1 MLVDSLYD
9 SGLDRHSR
17 RRWTTLV
24 SFGLQALAAS
34 VLLTL
39 PLLSTQSLP
48 RLSFAAHLM
57 VPISPP
63 AAPMKPGQ
71 RATGPNLAAG
81 HFVYVPPDHISKGV
95 LRDDAAVAAPDV
107 FIAQSSNPGAGFPPG
122 IPDSTGNS
130 LPALSAPAV
139 TQRARVSVMMEG
151 NLIHRVQP
159 QYPPLAVQT
168 RTQGTVV
175 LRAVISRDGNIENL
189 RLQSGPPMLV
199 NSAIDAVR
207 QWHYR
212 PYYLNHEAV
221 EVETQITVNFTL
233 GGG

>member
-1 MLVDSLYD
+1 MLGDSLYD

-17 RRWTTLV
+17 RSWTTLV
-24 SFGLQALAAS
+24 SFGLQATAAS

-48 RLSFAAHLM
+48 PLSFAAHLL

-63 AAPMKPGQ
+63 AVSMKAAQ
-71 RATGPNLAAG
+71 RAAGPNVAAG
-81 HFVYVPPDHISKGV
+81 HSVYVAPDPISKGV
-95 LRDDAAVAAPDV
+95 PRDDAAVAAPDV
-107 FIAQSSNPGAGFPPG
+107 FLAQASNPGAGFPGG
-122 IPDSTGNS
+122 IPDSTGS
-130 LPALSAPAV
+130 SVPVLSAAAV
-139 TQRARVSVMMEG
+139 THPARVSVMMEG

-168 RTQGTVV
+168 HIQGAVV

-199 NSAIDAVR
+199 KSAIDAVR
-207 QWHYR
+207 QWHYQ

>member
-17 RRWTTLV
+17 RGWTTLA

-48 RLSFAAHLM
+48 PLSFAAHLV
-57 VPISPP
+57 VPISASAGPVK
-63 AAPMKPGQ
+63 AAQ
-71 RATGPNLAAG
+71 RATGPNVAAG
-81 HFVYVPPDHISKGV
+81 HFVYVAPDRKGSP
-95 LRDDAAVAAPDV
+95 RDDAAVGVPDPFV
-107 FIAQSSNPGAGFPPG
+107 AQSSNPGTGFPPG

-130 LPALSAPAV
+130 VPVLSAPAV
-139 TQRARVSVMMEG
+139 TPPVRVSVMMEG

-168 RTQGTVV
+168 RTQGMVV

-189 RLQSGPPMLV
+189 RLLSGPPILV
-199 NSAIDAVR
+199 KAAIDAVR
-207 QWHYR
+207 QWHYQ

>member
-17 RRWTTLV
+17 RSWTTLV

-34 VLLTL
+34 ILLTL

-48 RLSFAAHLM
+48 TLSFAAHLV
-57 VPISPP
+57 VPISAPAGP
-63 AAPMKPGQ
+63 MRAAP
-71 RATGPNLAAG
+71 RATGPNVAAG
-81 HFVYVPPDHISKGV
+81 HFVYVPPDHISRGAP
-95 LRDDAAVAAPDV
+95 RDDVAVAPDV
-107 FIAQSSNPGAGFPPG
+107 FVALSGDPGVRFPGG
-122 IPDSTGNS
+122 ITSSTGNS
-130 LPALSAPAV
+130 VPVLSAPAV
-139 TQRARVSVMMEG
+139 AHPARVSVMMEG

-168 RTQGTVV
+168 RTQGVVV

-189 RLQSGPPMLV
+189 RLLSGPPMLV
-199 NSAIDAVR
+199 KAAIDAVR
-207 QWHYR
+207 QWHYQ